1 MYGFFFVFTS
11 IDLTRHM
18 TGLFAVS
25 IRQALFIA
33 PCSHTFHYKCIKPLI
48 EAHHPAFSCPLCRT
62 YADLDE
68 DVEVEPTDLD
78 ADADTDANADVEI
91 DEGPSSVVN
100 NRESDAAN
108 QSDNVAT
115 AASTP
120 SRPIDSAQHRHA
132 EDAEMSDGSFNA
144 APSRPALT
152 PLPHIPVT
160 SGRLHL
166 SVDRDREAGGETEV
180 EPDSV
185 GQLSLSSRRAR
196 GTGAGGA
203 SNARERSRYLSA
215 LLSGGGT
222 CTEDEGTPGTG
233 NSNGVDEV
241 DEVEMGDAIE

>member
-1 MYGFFFVFTS
+1 
-11 IDLTRHM
+11 M

-120 SRPIDSAQHRHA
+120 SRPIDSAQYRHA

-160 SGRLHL
+160 SGRPLIGIAKRVERQKSSQTL
-166 SVDRDREAGGETEV
+166 WDSCPCLLDGLEEQEPEERRMREN
-180 EPDSV
+180 
-185 GQLSLSSRRAR
+185 AR
-196 GTGAGGA
+196 GTFPLCCPVVGHVRRMKGHRG
-203 SNARERSRYLSA
+203 RVIVTGWMKLTKSRW
-215 LLSGGGT
+215 
-222 CTEDEGTPGTG
+222 
-233 NSNGVDEV
+233 V
-241 DEVEMGDAIE
+241 MR